1 MDWRQDLYARTEQSV
16 VSDSY
21 FANVQHYAVEVKED
35 PSSKIDVRAVVAI
48 EGWLHP
54 DGITAG
60 AEQTRQQASSEFLL
74 RLTCLIQG
82 LAQISGAFSG
92 QDKIRIERIV

>member
-1 MDWRQDLYARTEQSV
+1 M
-16 VSDSY
+16 
-21 FANVQHYAVEVKED
+21 
-35 PSSKIDVRAVVAI
+35 

-54 DGITAG
+54 DRITAG
-60 AEQTRQQASSEFLL
+60 AEQTRQQASSEFLF

-82 LAQISGAFSG
+82 LAQISGAFSC